1 MRKILIWC
9 LFFNFAFSTT
19 YYLDATNGNDFNSGT
34 SPEKAWKNIKKL
46 ISFKFKPG
54 DKIAFKRGEIF
65 RGYFIVS
72 SSGKKNKPIIFT
84 SYGEGE
90 LPVIT
95 SMVEL
100 PGSKIEDNFKKE
112 KRKNLWSFNLPFHPQ
127 RIMLNNK
134 EVLRAGYSE
143 KEIDGKK
150 IFWFWKD
157 KKLYLYSRRN
167 PASEYE
173 SRKVNLRYE
182 TILLKDKHDIIFEN
196 IAIEGGN
203 GYSIAIR
210 GCYDIIIRNCKIGA
224 YGRMGIQIMDNNVG
238 GRYVPSHDILVENC
252 VIDSKFDFTYE
263 APSTRGSIDGIYI
276 NNGAHNCVIRNNKI
290 KNWGHTGINI
300 VAINP
305 LNPGVYNNKFYNN
318 VITAENISYGRGIGV
333 DGIEGKAHHNEFFYN
348 IIKNTTVRSQLNG
361 DHNHFHHNVIDTV
374 KNSPVK
380 PYGTAQGIEIQGY
393 GKDYVS
399 HDNKIDNNI
408 IINCDEAGIR
418 IRAGNSDKYNNLI
431 RNNIIYDCGL
441 NSKDDLPYAAIIVDN
456 HESVKRNGYL
466 NNCIYNSKGVK
477 KSVHYRGKFLTVK
490 EFNAQ
495 SGYDKISRNI
505 QKNPKFVNARK
516 RDFHLLPSSTCIDAG
531 VPIEKKR
538 YFKGKAP
545 DIGLYEER

>member
-54 DKIAFKRGEIF
+54 DKIAFKRGEVF

-72 SSGKKNKPIIFT
+72 SSGEKNKPIIFT
-84 SYGEGE
+84 SYGEGK

-112 KRKNLWSFNLPFHPQ
+112 KQKNLWSFNLPFHPQ

-143 KEIDGKK
+143 KEIDGEK

-173 SRKVNLRYE
+173 SIKVNLRYE

-210 GCYDIIIRNCKIGA
+210 GCYDIIVRNCEIGA
-224 YGRMGIQIMDNNVG
+224 YGRMGIQIMDNNVD
-238 GRYVPSHDILVENC
+238 GRYISSHDILVEKC
-252 VIDSKFDFTYE
+252 LIDSKLRFHYP
-263 APSTRGSIDGIYI
+263 APSTRGSIDGVYL
-276 NNGAHNCVIRNNKI
+276 NNGAYNCIIRDNHI
-290 KNWGHTGINI
+290 KDWGHTGINI
-300 VAINP
+300 VALHP

-318 VITAENISYGRGIGV
+318 LITGEDISYSRGIGV

-361 DHNHFHHNVIDTV
+361 DHNYFHHNIIDTV

-393 GKDYVS
+393 GTTYVS

-408 IINCDEAGIR
+408 IINCEEAGIR
-418 IRAGNSDKYNNLI
+418 IRAGDSDKYNNSV
-431 RNNIIYDCGL
+431 RNNILYNCGI
-441 NSKDDLPYAAIIVDN
+441 NSKDKLPYVALIIDD
-456 HESVKRNGYL
+456 HKTVKNNNYL
-466 NNCIYNSKGVK
+466 NNCIYNSKNITKTVY
-477 KSVHYRGKFLTVK
+477 YRGKKLTVK
-490 EFNAQ
+490 EFNKQ
-495 SGYDKISRNI
+495 NGYDKILHNF
-505 QKNPKFVNARK
+505 QKDPKFVNVKK
-516 RDFHLLPSSTCIDAG
+516 RDFHLLPSSPCIDAG
-531 VPIEKKR
+531 VSTEKTR
-538 YFKGKAP
+538 FFKGKAP
-545 DIGLYEER
+545 DVGLYEER

>member
-1 MRKILIWC
+1 MKKILTWC
-9 LFFNFAFSTT
+9 LFFSFAFSTT

-54 DKIAFKRGEIF
+54 DKIAFKRGEVF

-173 SRKVNLRYE
+173 SIKVNLRYE

-505 QKNPKFVNARK
+505 QKDPKFVNARK
-516 RDFHLLPSSTCIDAG
+516 RDFHLLPSSPCIDAG